1 MNSAVKQRT
10 IEWLEQS
17 QAQGSFDGFDEENK
31 HFRQCSDDEIEWYFV
46 EWFFTDGLRDDLTQ
60 AELKENYSNEL
71 LELERINT
79 EADKYSKYVD

>member
-46 EWFFTDGLRDDLTQ
+46 EWFFTDGLRDDLTE

-79 EADKYSKYVD
+79 EADKYMD

>member
-71 LELERINT
+71 LELEIT
-79 EADKYSKYVD
+79 EADRYSKYVD

>member
-46 EWFFTDGLRDDLTQ
+46 EWFFTDGLRDDLTE

>member
-46 EWFFTDGLRDDLTQ
+46 EWFFTDGLRDDLTEE
-60 AELKENYSNEL
+60 ELKENYSNEL